1 MSILLV
7 AHIVTAL
14 GSLVAGSLTYF
25 EPAARKFHI
34 TYILTGAMLGTGT
47 ILTIQ
52 HPTHLLESCV
62 LGLGLLGVIFCQLAL
77 AKKKHTETEA

>member
-7 AHIVTAL
+7 AHVLTAL
-14 GSLVAGSLTYF
+14 GSLLAGSLTYF
-25 EPAARKFHI
+25 EPTRGKFHA
-34 TYILTGAMLGTGT
+34 TYVLTGAMVGTGT

-52 HPTHLLESCV
+52 NPGHLLESCV
-62 LGLGLLGVIFCQLAL
+62 MGLSLLGVIFCQLAL